1 MKPDGKVNWP
11 VALTLASVGVLVAL
25 GAESMMDEGSIS
37 KAQRERR
44 RRHRQRRGSGDK
56 SRVGMRSPGG
66 WNREWGPLDFEEA
79 HDKADRLRG
88 KFFTVAF
95 QVDER
100 PDGFYVIELDV
111 N

>member
-1 MKPDGKVNWP
+1 MKPDGTILTFLAVG
-11 VALTLASVGVLVAL
+11 ALAAL
-25 GAESMMDEGSIS
+25 GMLPRM
-37 KAQRERR
+37 
-44 RRHRQRRGSGDK
+44 GSG
-56 SRVGMRSPGG
+56 
-66 WNREWGPLDFEEA
+66 NREWGPLDFEEA

-100 PDGFYVIELDV
+100 PDGFYVIEMDV